1 MSGVAVRAAGGPD
14 REWAARLLSSSEP
27 WVTLGRGYDAC
38 LAACSSGADQL
49 YIGWNGAVPC
59 GMALVRERGLAG
71 APYLVSLAVS
81 PGFRSA
87 GVGAVL
93 LRFVERVFAG
103 RYRHLFLC
111 VSAFNPRARR
121 FYEREG
127 YAAVGVLRDFII
139 EGADEVLMVKR
150 LPADPGR

>member
-1 MSGVAVRAAGGPD
+1 MTEVTVREAEGADG
-14 REWAARLLSSSEP
+14 EWAARLLSSSEP
-27 WVTLGRGYDAC
+27 WITLGRGYESC
-38 LAACSSGADQL
+38 LAACTSGTDRL
-49 YIGWNGAVPC
+49 YIARAGAPRC

-71 APYLVSLAVS
+71 APYLVSIAVA
-81 PGFRSA
+81 PDFRSR

-93 LRFVERVFAG
+93 LDFVEGLFRG

-127 YAAVGVLRDFII
+127 YDAVGVLRDFII

-150 LPADPGR
+150 LAASGR